1 MALDTYCTGRMLP
14 VQFFIHC
21 CLALAGSLSETP
33 DPGPN
38 IVFVLA
44 DDLGYAEL
52 GCFGSESIRT
62 PHLDRLAREGMRF
75 TRHYAGDA
83 VCAPSRCVL
92 LTGLHTGHA
101 HVRDN
106 SGSHRKKNPHG
117 EGQVPLPAGT
127 PTLARLLQQQG
138 YATGAFGKWGLG
150 GPEESGEPHLQG
162 FDEFFGYLCQAQA
175 HNHYPDHL
183 WHNGERVEAG
193 NRVFSAHQKIKSAP
207 ASAEGWDR
215 FQGQTYAP
223 DLFIERAEDFIRANA
238 DQPFFLYYP
247 SAIPHV
253 ALQVPDEDL
262 EAYPTTWDEQPYLG
276 NKGYLPH
283 PRPRAAYAAMITHL
297 DAEVGRLMKVIA
309 EEGLSDNTLFIF
321 TSDNGPSYAGG
332 SDSKFFGSAG
342 QLRGL
347 KGSLYEGGLRV
358 PLIAHWPG
366 TVPAGTAS
374 ERVCAFQ
381 DFLPTLC
388 SLAGA
393 DYPEGLDGVDLSG
406 TLRGFASRRA
416 QRPPLYWELG
426 RRQALLHGRW
436 KWVRQTSKK
445 GVVTEE
451 LFDLESDPSESTN
464 LALKHPKQLVAMRT
478 LASSQRTPS
487 GLFPSPFDEEAPSD
501 DDSD

>member
-1 MALDTYCTGRMLP
+1 MLP
-14 VQFFIHC
+14 VQFLVHC
-21 CLALAGSLSETP
+21 CLALTASLPGPEDS
-33 DPGPN
+33 GPN

-52 GCFGSESIRT
+52 GCFGSEKIRT

-101 HVRDN
+101 HVRNN
-106 SGSHRKKNPHG
+106 SGWHRKENPHG
-117 EGQVPLPAGT
+117 EGQVPLPADT
-127 PTLARLLQQQG
+127 LTLALLLQRRG

-150 GPEESGEPHLQG
+150 GPGESGEPHLQG

-183 WHNGERVEAG
+183 WHNGERVDTG
-193 NRVFSAHQKIKSAP
+193 NRSFSAHQKIEGAPDSAQ
-207 ASAEGWDR
+207 GWDR
-215 FQGQTYAP
+215 FRGQHYAP
-223 DLFIERAEDFIRANA
+223 DLFIERAESFIRDNA

-247 SAIPHV
+247 STLPHV

-262 EAYPTTWDEQPYLG
+262 KAYPADWDEQPYLG
-276 NKGYLPH
+276 EKGYLPH

-309 EEGLSDNTLFIF
+309 EEGLSEKTLFIF

-342 QLRGL
+342 SLRGL

-366 TVPAGTAS
+366 TIPAGTAS
-374 ERVCAFQ
+374 ARVCAFQ

-388 SLAGA
+388 SLTGIES
-393 DYPEGLDGVDLSG
+393 PEGLDGIDLSG
-406 TLRGFASRRA
+406 TLRGRPARLA

-426 RRQALLHGRW
+426 RHQALLHGRW
-436 KWVRQTSKK
+436 KWVRQVSKQ
-445 GVVTEE
+445 GAVQEE
-451 LFDLESDPSESTN
+451 LFDLEADPSEGTN
-464 LALKHPKQLVAMRT
+464 LALQHPERLAAMRA
-478 LASSQRTPS
+478 LAQAQRSPS
-487 GLFPSPFDEEAPSD
+487 ALFPSPFDEELASG